1 MTREGVGYGAIPW
14 SKCPDQ
20 KHFRVIEIR
29 FRGVGYE
36 IFQIFRG
43 VGFEKIGGGG
53 SVMRFPIFGE
63 APDCHFPWP
72 SSKMPRRQMTSNDN
86 RVFTFSRAI
95 IASSVDSK

>member
-1 MTREGVGYGAIPW
+1 
-14 SKCPDQ
+14 
-20 KHFRVIEIR
+20 
-29 FRGVGYE
+29 
-36 IFQIFRG
+36 
-43 VGFEKIGGGG
+43 
-53 SVMRFPIFGE
+53 MRFPIFGE

>member
-43 VGFEKIGGGG
+43 VGYEKSEVGG
-53 SVMRFPIFGE
+53 SVMRFQIFG
-63 APDCHFPWP
+63 DRF
-72 SSKMPRRQMTSNDN
+72 
-86 RVFTFSRAI
+86 
-95 IASSVDSK
+95 